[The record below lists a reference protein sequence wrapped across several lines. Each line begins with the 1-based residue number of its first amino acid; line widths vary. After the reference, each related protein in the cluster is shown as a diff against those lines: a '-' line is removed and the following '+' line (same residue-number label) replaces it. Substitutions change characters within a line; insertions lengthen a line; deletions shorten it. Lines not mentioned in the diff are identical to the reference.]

1 MNRCEAVINN
11 KFCCNFTKIARN
23 ENNLPS
29 CPPVFCS
36 SDSYPP
42 QPSLISEETQVL
54 PHFSHNKKR
63 KTAFTLAE
71 VLITLGI
78 IGVVVA
84 LTMPSLIAH
93 YQKKILVTQIKKAYS
108 TINEGFRQIM
118 VNDGCTDYAC
128 AGFWG
133 TDYAGRF
140 SETNSNKIINTF
152 KLSSVFVHRYSGL
165 KPSFIPSHY
174 MYNITYLKYEQ
185 SLPFAYLLGTSG
197 GGGILGTCP
206 DGMILWISDDRF
218 DVSSNYFGMSIL
230 FDVNGEKG
238 PNVVGRDIHE
248 LLLIENGITT
258 KYSQTYRNTL
268 KRLVPHFNPAVDL
281 QTDIEKNCSKEET
294 ESSGLSCLTK
304 IINDGWQMNY

>member
-1 MNRCEAVINN
+1 MNRCEAFIKNE
-11 KFCCNFTKIARN
+11 FRCNFTKIAKN

-42 QPSLISEETQVL
+42 QPSLISEGKSDTIPSL
-54 PHFSHNKKR
+54 NKKR
-63 KTAFTLAE
+63 KAAFTLAE
-71 VLITLGI
+71 VLITLGV
-78 IGVVVA
+78 IGVVAA

-93 YQKKILVTQIKKAYS
+93 YQKKVLVDQIKKAYS

-133 TDYAGRF
+133 KDYAGRF

-152 KLSSVFVHRYSGL
+152 KLSSVFVDSGL
-165 KPSFIPSHY
+165 EPSFIPSHY

-206 DGMILWISDDRF
+206 DGMILWISNNRIGISD
-218 DVSSNYFGMSIL
+218 YYAMSIL

-248 LLLIENGITT
+248 LLLIENVITT
-258 KYSQTYRNTL
+258 KYTQTYRNTF
-268 KRLVPHFNPAVDL
+268 KRLNPGLSFAIAL

-294 ESSGLSCLTK
+294 ESSGSSCLTK
-304 IINDGWQMNY
+304 IINEGWQMNY